1 MPAVTLIDN
10 YDSFTWNLV
19 HELGA
24 LGADVTV
31 YRNDEKTAD
40 EVLAGQP
47 DAIVLSPGPCTPTD
61 AGVCLDMIAKAQDR
75 VPIFGVCLGHQSIGQ
90 AFGGDVVRAPTP
102 MHGKMSAIDHEG
114 ASIFRGINGPFQATR
129 YHSLVVERD
138 TLPADLAPIAE
149 ADGLI
154 MALQHKTKPIWGVQF
169 HPESIQSEHGRTIL
183 KNFLDLAA
191 HWNARH
197 RAPAAS

>member
-1 MPAVTLIDN
+1 MPTVTLIDN

-24 LGADVTV
+24 LGAEVTV

-40 EVLAGQP
+40 EVLAEAP

-61 AGVCLDMIAKAQDR
+61 AGICLDMIAKAQDR

-90 AFGGDVVRAPTP
+90 AFGGDVVRAPIP
-102 MHGKMSAIDHEG
+102 MHGKMSAIQHEG
-114 ASIFRGINGPFQATR
+114 DSIFRGVNGPFQATR

-138 TLPADLAPIAE
+138 TLPADLAAIAE

-154 MALQHKTKPIWGVQF
+154 MALRHRSKPIYGVQF

-191 HWNARH
+191 DWNAR
-197 RAPAAS
+197 RRAASAS